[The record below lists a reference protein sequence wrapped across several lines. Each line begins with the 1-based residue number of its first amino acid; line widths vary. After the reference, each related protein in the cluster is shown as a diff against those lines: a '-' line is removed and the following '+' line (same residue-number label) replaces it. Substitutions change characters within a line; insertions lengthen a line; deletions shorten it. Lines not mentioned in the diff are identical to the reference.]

1 MDLKNS
7 EEENNILKLQISEIK
22 SQLEKSESQSKV
34 DKTTITLL
42 ESKVQKAESEVIEYM
57 NENKTLLNDKIEEIK
72 FLKSV
77 MKNKMM
83 KLKETKVKK
92 ASLIKI

>member
-22 SQLEKSESQSKV
+22 GQLEKSESQSKV

-57 NENKTLLNDKIEEIK
+57 NENKKRFK
-72 FLKSV
+72 
-77 MKNKMM
+77 
-83 KLKETKVKK
+83 
-92 ASLIKI
+92 